1 VAHPQSPL
9 SASKVPLERAERGNL
24 NGFDSAPPLALSDA
38 DGDEVTVGLE
48 LPGKA
53 VLRRLRRLHRAMNQG
68 WFYRARLTLLL
79 TILAAVLLWAGSD
92 YVGRRERTAW
102 HRPVKVALVLAL
114 REPVSQHTL
123 ELLSDRTLELE
134 RRLGEEYRR
143 YTGRDFTPF
152 SVTVKGPVGESA
164 APPRDD
170 DDGVV
175 DLFKHSARM
184 WWWSRG
190 LDSQANVE
198 WMHYDSRIYLVL
210 KPTSSAGIAFVEG
223 ESEAGG
229 RLGVAQAD
237 IDPEMVDFS
246 LFVAAHELL
255 HTLGASDKYGTSG
268 RAIYPFGYADPNRS
282 PLYPQPG
289 AEVMARNV
297 PVGPLRERPPASLD
311 ELYVGETTAREI
323 GWIR

>member
-1 VAHPQSPL
+1 MNAT
-9 SASKVPLERAERGNL
+9 EAER
-24 NGFDSAPPLALSDA
+24 DT
-38 DGDEVTVGLE
+38 DEITRGLE
-48 LPGKA
+48 LPGTA
-53 VLRRLRRLHRAMNQG
+53 VLRRLRGLHQALNRG
-68 WFYRARLTLLL
+68 WFFRARLTLLL
-79 TILAAVLLWAGSD
+79 TILAAVLLWACSD

-114 REPVSQHTL
+114 REPVSEHTL

-143 YTGRDFTPF
+143 YTGRDFMPF
-152 SVTVKGPVGESA
+152 SISVKGPVEASV

-175 DLFKHSARM
+175 DLFRHSAHM

-190 LDSQANVE
+190 LDQQANVE

-210 KPTSSAGIAFVEG
+210 KPTKGAGIAFVEG

-246 LFVAAHELL
+246 LFFAAHELL
-255 HTLGASDKYGTSG
+255 HTLGASDKYGTEG
-268 RAIYPFGYADPNRS
+268 RAIYPFGFAEPNRS

-297 PVGPLRERPPASLD
+297 PIGPAMERPPATLD

>member
-1 VAHPQSPL
+1 M
-9 SASKVPLERAERGNL
+9 
-24 NGFDSAPPLALSDA
+24 PPLALSDVES
-38 DGDEVTVGLE
+38 DELTQGLE

-53 VLRRLRRLHRAMNQG
+53 VLQRLRRLHRALNEG

-79 TILAAVLLWAGSD
+79 TILAAVLLWACSD

-102 HRPVKVALVLAL
+102 RRPVKAALVLAL
-114 REPVSQHTL
+114 RQPVSAHTL

-134 RRLGEEYRR
+134 RRLSEEYRR
-143 YTGRDFTPF
+143 HTGRDFTPF
-152 SVTVKGPVGESA
+152 SITVKGPVTASA
-164 APPRDD
+164 APPRLEDE
-170 DDGVV
+170 GVA
-175 DLFKHSARM
+175 DLFRHSADM
-184 WWWSRG
+184 WWWSRD
-190 LDSQANVE
+190 LDEQANVE

-210 KPTSSAGIAFVEG
+210 KPTKSCGIAFVEG

-229 RLGVAQAD
+229 RVGVAQAD

-255 HTLGASDKYGTSG
+255 HTLGASDKYGNEG

-297 PVGPLRERPPASLD
+297 PIGDALERPPQALD